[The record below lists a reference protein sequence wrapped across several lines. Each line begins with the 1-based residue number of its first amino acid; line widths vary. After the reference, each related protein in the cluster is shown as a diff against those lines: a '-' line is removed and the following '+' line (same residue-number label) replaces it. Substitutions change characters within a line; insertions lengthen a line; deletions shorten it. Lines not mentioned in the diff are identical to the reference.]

1 MSFVLELPVRFAHVD
16 AAGFVFYPRYF
27 EMLNAA
33 VEEWFAARTGVS
45 FVDLHVVRRRGLP
58 TVTLESRFVAPSRL
72 GDPLEIEV
80 VLKKLGRSSC
90 DIDYRIRSGGAERV
104 AASAVLVHID
114 LDSGQ
119 AEPWPDDMRAKLARS
134 DAIRLTA
141 AA

>member
-1 MSFVLELPVRFAHVD
+1 MSFVLQLPVRFAHVD

-45 FVDLHVVRRRGLP
+45 FVDLHLGRRHGLP
-58 TVTLESRFVAPSRL
+58 TVALESRFVAPSRL
-72 GDPLEIEV
+72 GDPLEIEI

-90 DIDYRIRSGGAERV
+90 DLAYRITSGGEERV
-104 AASAVLVHID
+104 VASAVLVYIC

-119 AEPWPDDMRAKLARS
+119 AEPWPDDLRARLACT
-134 DAIRLTA
+134 DVIRLNA